1 MIRSTLHGPNY
12 FKGSGLWHDLILPN
26 GGRVDED
33 KFHTYGVI
41 WSPGMIQFYAG
52 DPANTF
58 FVEEASEISNGG
70 EWVFDGAFYL
80 FMNLAVGGYWPEDAD
95 ATTPNPAGVL
105 VGYVRVH
112 KVPVV
117 PAPSI

>member
-1 MIRSTLHGPNY
+1 
-12 FKGSGLWHDLILPN
+12 
-26 GGRVDED
+26 
-33 KFHTYGVI
+33 
-41 WSPGMIQFYAG
+41 MIQFYAG